1 MFDYQLDFQ
10 DLTHQI
16 NSEEDYRKITRAED
30 LETWCRDTQ
39 RYKELDH
46 AAQELKK
53 ENGQDYHKLASLSK
67 SHLPK
72 IMWQATFPYR
82 RRKKE
87 EALANGLFIL
97 DWDGIFDRTVEEA
110 LQQVKDK
117 YQREGKDFIRDEK
130 VMVIHWTPSRHGI
143 RLVCQADINLDIGG
157 NQRALAQRMGIPED
171 QFDKS
176 VKDLSRL
183 SFAVPYD
190 DNWTVYLDKA
200 VFTYFNEEYS
210 RRWSTLGKDQGNYP
224 VVKSPVPESAGAQSS
239 NASSSGSEQLP
250 EAQPEE
256 DKDLVYNGIPYS
268 DIIKRWWKFNN
279 GGMEPKKSNR
289 NTLTFDLACN
299 LRHICD
305 FDPLQLNRVIP
316 NYDGFPQ
323 EEKMR
328 CIENALKE
336 KATRMPPRLVQ
347 VLNSIKA
354 ENIDNPEI
362 IQALDDVE
370 EQDEM
375 FYLNKLKAL
384 PMGIRDSMEGVKPSL
399 GMAILI
405 GVGPFIGGLATGVR
419 LYVHGKP
426 NHLNM
431 QAYITGE
438 AGSDKSEMRP
448 LYDLWTYQLQLEDAM
463 ARKLEEEYEEQ
474 ARQAKNSKQQPKN
487 PHPTVRCQSMRTS
500 NAMLLYRLKYSGGKH
515 LISFTSESDL
525 FSQNAKQS
533 WADTSVLVRLA
544 YDGDRYSS
552 DYKSDMAVN
561 GVIDEVLW
569 NMTLCCTPD
578 ALYRSVRNYTNG
590 EVTRL
595 AIARTP
601 DNTFSPLVDYGQR
614 SQEAQESIKKV
625 AELLM
630 QMQGDVI
637 LPELENR
644 CREWLERIR
653 LSKLKNYD
661 RVGAQLR
668 MRTAVTAMRYT
679 CCVMLCSY
687 AQWLL
692 ENLDWKRGAKFKWA
706 HGCKTALE
714 FLKAHPRAVEEQLL
728 QFQTEDMLNNFEVI
742 ADYIQDTLEF
752 YFKDKITSAKES
764 SNYMIGER
772 ILQGKNDDY
781 YSQLQD
787 EFTVEEAARVKG
799 NGASINSVRQ
809 MLKNWKKQGL
819 IKTILPGRYRKIR

>member
-1 MFDYQLDFQ
+1 
-10 DLTHQI
+10 
-16 NSEEDYRKITRAED
+16 
-30 LETWCRDTQ
+30 
-39 RYKELDH
+39 
-46 AAQELKK
+46 
-53 ENGQDYHKLASLSK
+53 
-67 SHLPK
+67 
-72 IMWQATFPYR
+72 MWQATFPYR

-97 DWDGIFDRTVEEA
+97 DWDGIFDRKVEEA
-110 LQQVKDK
+110 LQEVFDLYKAQ
-117 YQREGKDFIRDEK
+117 GKDFIRDEK

-143 RLVCQADINLDIGG
+143 RLVCQANINLDIGG
-157 NQRALAQRMGIPED
+157 NQRALAERMGIPEA

-176 VKDLSRL
+176 VKDLSRV
-183 SFAVPYD
+183 SYAVPYD

-210 RRWSTLGKDQGNYP
+210 RRWSTFGKEAGYYP
-224 VVKSPVPESAGAQSS
+224 MVKSTASFGA
-239 NASSSGSEQLP
+239 ASSGGESFSSQSAEGGSSGAESSGGESSEA
-250 EAQPEE
+250 E
-256 DKDLVYNGIPYS
+256 KLVYNGIPYS
-268 DIIKRWWKFNN
+268 DIIQRWWKFNN
-279 GGMEPKKSNR
+279 GGMEPMKSNR
-289 NTLTFDLACN
+289 NTLTFELACN

-305 FDPLQLNRVIP
+305 FNPQLLNRIIP

-336 KATRMPPRLVQ
+336 KATRMPPRLIQ

-354 ENIDNPEI
+354 ENVDKPEI

-375 FYLNKLKAL
+375 FYLEKLKAL
-384 PMGIRDSMEGVKPSL
+384 PMGVKDSMEGVKPSL

-405 GVGPFIGGLATGVR
+405 GIGPFIGGLATGVR

-448 LYDLWTYQLQLEDAM
+448 LYDLWTWKLQLEDAT
-463 ARKLEEEYEEQ
+463 ARRLEEEYEEQ
-474 ARQAKNSKQQPKN
+474 ARMAKNSKQQPKN
-487 PHPTVRCQSMRTS
+487 PPPAVRCQSMRTS

-614 SQEAQESIKKV
+614 SEEAEQNIKIV

-630 QMQGDVI
+630 QMQGDVK

-644 CREWLERIR
+644 CREWLEKIR

-679 CCVMLCSY
+679 CCLMLCCY

-692 ENLDWKRGAKFKWA
+692 ENLDWKKGAKFKWT

-714 FLKAHPRAVEEQLL
+714 FLKAHPKAVEEQLL
-728 QFQTEDMLNNFEVI
+728 QFQTEDMLNNFDVI

-752 YFKDKITSAKES
+752 YFKDKITNAKES
-764 SNYMIGER
+764 SNYMMGER

-781 YSQLQD
+781 YSQLPN
-787 EFTVEEAARVKG
+787 EFTVNEAARVKG

-819 IKTILPGRYRKIR
+819 IKTILPGRYQKLRG

>member
-1 MFDYQLDFQ
+1 MFDYQLEFSDPT
-10 DLTHQI
+10 LQI
-16 NSEEDYRKITRAED
+16 HSEEDFRKITRTED

-46 AAQELKK
+46 AAQEQN
-53 ENGQDYHKLASLSK
+53 EEPSQDFHRLAALSK

-72 IMWQATFPYR
+72 IMWQATFPFR

-110 LQQVKDK
+110 LQEVKDK

-143 RLVCQADINLDIGG
+143 RLVCQANINLDIGG
-157 NQRALAQRMGIPED
+157 NQRALAERMGIPEN
-171 QFDKS
+171 QFDSS
-176 VKDLSRL
+176 VKDLSRV
-183 SFAVPYD
+183 SYAVPYD

-210 RRWSTLGKDQGNYP
+210 RRWSTFGKEAGSYP
-224 VVKSPVPESAGAQSS
+224 VVKSTESFG
-239 NASSSGSEQLP
+239 NASSGAESSGGESSEA
-250 EAQPEE
+250 E
-256 DKDLVYNGIPYS
+256 KLVYNGIPYS
-268 DIIKRWWKFNN
+268 DIIRRWWKFNN
-279 GGMEPKKSNR
+279 GGMEPMKSNR
-289 NTLTFDLACN
+289 NTLTFELACN

-305 FDPLQLNRVIP
+305 FNPQMLNRIIP

-323 EEKMR
+323 AEKMR

-336 KATRMPPRLVQ
+336 KVTRMPPRLVQ

-354 ENIDNPEI
+354 ENVDNPEI

-375 FYLNKLKAL
+375 FYLEKLKAL
-384 PMGIRDSMEGVKPSL
+384 PMGVKDSMEGVKPSL

-405 GVGPFIGGLATGVR
+405 GIGPFIGGLATGVR

-426 NHLNM
+426 NHLNL

-438 AGSDKSEMRP
+438 AGSDKSEMKP
-448 LYDLWTYQLQLEDAM
+448 LYDLWTFKLQQEDAT
-463 ARKLEEEYEEQ
+463 ARRLEEEYEEQ
-474 ARQAKNSKQQPKN
+474 ARMAKNSKQQPKN
-487 PHPTVRCQSMRTS
+487 PHPAVRCQSMRTS

-561 GVIDEVLW
+561 GVIEQVLW

-578 ALYRSVRNYTNG
+578 ALNRSVRNYTNG

-595 AIARTP
+595 AVARTP

-614 SQEAQESIKKV
+614 SEEAEQNIKTV

-630 QMQGDVI
+630 QMQGDVK

-644 CREWLERIR
+644 CREWLEKIR

-679 CCVMLCSY
+679 CCLMLCSY
-687 AQWLL
+687 AEWLL
-692 ENLDWKRGAKFKWA
+692 DNLDHHRGAKAKWTQ
-706 HGCKTALE
+706 GCKTALE
-714 FLKAHPRAVEEQLL
+714 FLKAHPKAVEEQLL
-728 QFQTEDMLNNFEVI
+728 QFQTEDMLNNFEVL

-752 YFKDKITSAKES
+752 YFKEKIQNAKES
-764 SNYMIGER
+764 SNYTTGER
-772 ILQGKNDDY
+772 IHFGKNDSIYNHLSD
-781 YSQLQD
+781 D
-787 EFTVEEAARVKG
+787 FTFTDANRAKG
-799 NGASINSVRQ
+799 PGASVNSVRQ
-809 MLKNWKKQGL
+809 MLKNWTKQGL
-819 IKTILPGRYRKIR
+819 IIKTGQNQYRKIK